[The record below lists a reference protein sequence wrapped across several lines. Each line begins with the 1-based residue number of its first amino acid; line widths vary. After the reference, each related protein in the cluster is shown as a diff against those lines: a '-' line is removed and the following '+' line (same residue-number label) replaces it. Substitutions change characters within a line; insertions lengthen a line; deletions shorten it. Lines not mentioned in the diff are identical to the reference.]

1 MASYPSLDPDAQ
13 RVLEMIRLANRPPY
27 ESLTPAE
34 ARALQV
40 ATMPVLQPPPEEVA
54 AISELVADGVACR
67 LYRPRGSEPGEVLPG
82 LVFLHGGGWM
92 IGSIE
97 TYDVVCR
104 RLANEAR
111 VAVVSVEYRLA
122 PEHPYPAAV
131 EDAAIAT
138 RWIAREAASLGI
150 DARRLA
156 VGGDSAGGNLAAV
169 MALMARDGA
178 LPGLAFQLLVY
189 PATDMAMRYPSYQR
203 ITADFPLTAT
213 TARWFRDLYIPDP
226 ARWTEWHASPLR
238 AASLAGVAPAFVL
251 TAGHDPLVD
260 EGVAYAQR
268 LEHEGVRVALLH
280 MADQMHGFITMGRI
294 VRAADLAL
302 LHCAAALRAGL
313 RG

>member
-1 MASYPSLDPDAQ
+1 MSPYPSLDPDAQ
-13 RVLEMIRLANRPPY
+13 RVLDMIRLAGRAPY
-27 ESLTPAE
+27 ETLSPAA

-40 ATMPVLQPPPEEVA
+40 ASMPILQPDPDPVA
-54 AISELVADGVACR
+54 ETRDLMADGVPCR
-67 LYRPRGSEPGEVLPG
+67 LYRPRGAAPGDILPA

-104 RLANEAR
+104 RLANDAG

-122 PEHPYPAAV
+122 PEHLYPAAV

-138 RWIAREAASLGI
+138 RWIVREAASLGI
-150 DARRLA
+150 DPARLA

-169 MALMARDGA
+169 MALMARDGT
-178 LPGLAFQLLVY
+178 LPPIAFQLLIY
-189 PATDMAMRYPSYQR
+189 PATDMTMRHPSYQR

-213 TARWFRDLYIPDP
+213 TARWFRDTYVPDSS
-226 ARWTEWHASPLR
+226 RWHEWHASPLR

-260 EGVAYAQR
+260 EGIAYAQR
-268 LEHEGVRVALLH
+268 LETDGVRVALLH

-294 VRAADLAL
+294 IRAADAAL

>member
-1 MASYPSLDPDAQ
+1 MSTYPNLDPDAQ
-13 RVLEMIRLANRPPY
+13 SVLELIRMANRAPY
-27 ESLTPAE
+27 ETLTPAQ

-40 ATMPVLQPPPEEVA
+40 ASMPILQPDKAAVA
-54 AISELVADGVACR
+54 EIRDLVADGVACR
-67 LYRPRGSEPGEVLPG
+67 LYRPLGSSASDLLPG

-104 RLANEAR
+104 RLASDSGM
-111 VAVVSVEYRLA
+111 AVVAVEYRLA

-138 RWIAREAASLGI
+138 RWIAREATALGI
-150 DARRLA
+150 DRARLA

-169 MALMARDGA
+169 VALMARDGTVPA
-178 LPGLAFQLLVY
+178 IAFQLLIY
-189 PATDMAMRYPSYQR
+189 PATDMTMRMPSYAR

-213 TARWFRDLYIPDP
+213 TARWFRDIYIPDA
-226 ARWTEWHASPLR
+226 ARWIEWHASPLR

-260 EGVAYAQR
+260 EGIAYAQR

-280 MADQMHGFITMGRI
+280 MADQMHGFITMGRMI
-294 VRAADLAL
+294 RAADAAL
-302 LHCAAALRAGL
+302 LHCATALRAGL